1 MRDNRLHVL
10 PQRMELCNTSL
21 PTHYAVSYLTDSRH
35 RRTSSASSPNVIPN
49 KALLVL
55 NPLHR
60 GKATQNVSEGR
71 NGFQYNYFTIRG
83 HATTRKII
91 TEKCSSGEVGFCS
104 DREMVHCVPF
114 QTLKTF
120 PSNELHGKVIMV
132 RFDSRL
138 CPRDDQFGIQYPNKN
153 AINTLK
159 YLCNAGAKVVVVTH
173 SVSLKN
179 SSKDQYTQ
187 LVADYLS
194 VCLEKKV
201 VAAEGVT
208 GHKVECSISKL
219 ENGDILLLGNLS
231 LYREEAANCMDFA
244 RNLSAKIDIL
254 VNDSFSESHR
264 VLASTVGVARF
275 TYARIAGFH
284 LTEVLSLFAETLQ
297 KPKHPF
303 IVIMGGAKILEKRD
317 ALHSLLHICDKL
329 VFVGSMAF
337 TFLSAL
343 GLSVS
348 PRLVEKHALG
358 EAMQLL
364 DIAKAK
370 GVEVLLPKD
379 FWCSNDAQSCQEV
392 QVCKVQCVM
401 DGWRPYDIGP
411 ETLNEIAS
419 FLSESKTSLWI
430 GPVKLGTSKH
440 RYHGSMHLA
449 RLLGR
454 ISENGCTTVVLG
466 KEACNFVREASAYCS
481 AHLVYEHGAAVW
493 ELLKGRTLA
502 GVAALD
508 RVCTRNLDWRAIFRD
523 PCQPLFVDVGS
534 GNGLFILKM
543 AQLYEHLNFLGLEI
557 NKKLVHRS
565 LACIQEMELM
575 NAYFVSTD
583 ASSSFHSIIASYPG
597 VLWSVSIQCPDPN
610 FSDPEHRW
618 RMLQR
623 LLVKAIIENI
633 YLGGKIFLQSDV
645 KEVALRMKNQFL
657 QYGEGKVVM
666 SIEHND
672 NQQCNAEGWL
682 KDNPYGVFSDWEQ
695 HAIDRGKPMYRV
707 MLSKASML

>member
-1 MRDNRLHVL
+1 
-10 PQRMELCNTSL
+10 MELCNISFPNHFAL
-21 PTHYAVSYLTDSRH
+21 SFVNDSWL
-35 RRTSSASSPNVIPN
+35 RRTSSTFLPNVIPS
-49 KALLVL
+49 KALWVFH
-55 NPLHR
+55 PLHR
-60 GKATQNVSEGR
+60 GRTVQNVSGGR
-71 NGFQYNYFTIRG
+71 NGFQYNHFTIRC
-83 HATTRKII
+83 HARTRKII
-91 TEKCSSGEVGFCS
+91 ANTCSPGEDEFYTDG
-104 DREMVHCVPF
+104 EMVHLLPF

-120 PSNELHGKVIMV
+120 PRNELDGKVVMV

-138 CPRDDQFGIQYPNKN
+138 CPRDDQFDIQYPNKN

-173 SVSLKN
+173 SVYLKN

-194 VCLEKKV
+194 VCLQKKV

-208 GHKVECSISKL
+208 GHKVECSINKL

-244 RNLSAKIDIL
+244 RNLSAKMDIL

-303 IVIMGGAKILEKRD
+303 IVIIGGSKIMEKSN
-317 ALHSLLHICDKL
+317 ALHSLLDICDKL
-329 VFVGSMAF
+329 VFVGGMAF

-343 GLSVS
+343 GLPIPPS
-348 PRLVEKHALG
+348 LVEKHALR

-364 DIAKAK
+364 DSAKTK
-370 GVEVLLPKD
+370 EVEVLLPKD
-379 FWCSNDAQSCQEV
+379 FWCSNEAQSCQEV
-392 QVCKVQCVM
+392 QVSKAECVM

-411 ETLNEIAS
+411 ETLNEITS
-419 FLSESKTSLWI
+419 RLSGSKTAVWI

-440 RYHGSMHLA
+440 QYHGSVHLA
-449 RLLGR
+449 RLLSQS
-454 ISENGCTTVVLG
+454 SESGCTTVVLG
-466 KEACNFVREASAYCS
+466 MEACNFVREASTYCS
-481 AHLVYEHGAAVW
+481 VHLVYEHGAAVW
-493 ELLKGRTLA
+493 ELLKGHTLA

-508 RVCTRNLDWRAIFRD
+508 RVYPRNLDWGAVFRD
-523 PCQPLFVDVGS
+523 PYQPLFVDVGS

-543 AQLYEHLNFLGLEI
+543 AQMYEHLNFLGLEI
-557 NKKLVHRS
+557 NKKLVDRS
-565 LACIQEMELM
+565 LACIQEMELI
-575 NAYFVSTD
+575 NGYFVATD
-583 ASSSFHSIIASYPG
+583 ATTSFHSIISNYPG
-597 VLWSVSIQCPDPN
+597 ALLFVSIQCPDPN
-610 FSDPEHRW
+610 FTNPEHRW

-623 LLVKAIIENI
+623 PLVEAIVEKISVR
-633 YLGGKIFLQSDV
+633 GKIFLQSDV
-645 KEVALRMKNQFL
+645 KEVALRMKSEFL
-657 QYGEGKVVM
+657 QYGKGKVIM

-672 NQQCNAEGWL
+672 NQQCDAEGWL

-695 HAIDRGKPMYRV
+695 HAIDQGKPMYRV
-707 MLSKASML
+707 MLSKHPCENRK